1 MSISRYDQM
10 LLTVILNRGN
20 LKLEDLLPETVT
32 LLTIAPMPD
41 FLDMTLGAELGD
53 TCKSKRK
60 HIVRHMIYIWVE
72 CSALRRKSMW
82 VKYDAFR
89 IVIP

>member
-1 MSISRYDQM
+1 M

-20 LKLEDLLPETVT
+20 LKLEDLLPESVM

-53 TCKSKRK
+53 TCISKRK
-60 HIVRHMIYIWVE
+60 HFVRHM
-72 CSALRRKSMW
+72 RRKSMW
-82 VKYDAFR
+82 IKYDAFR